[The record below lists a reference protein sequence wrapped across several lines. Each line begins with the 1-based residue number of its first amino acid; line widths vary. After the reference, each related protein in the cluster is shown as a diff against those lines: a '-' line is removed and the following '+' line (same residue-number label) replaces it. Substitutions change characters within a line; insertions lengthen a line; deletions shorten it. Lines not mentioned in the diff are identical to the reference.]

1 MADDEIAHRFGVP
14 RSWIDSDGVIV
25 TLVMMIVSG
34 LGVTRYL
41 QHRQRVA
48 QMASEGT
55 QTESGDGPDPHA
67 PPSSDLVTLG

>member
-1 MADDEIAHRFGVP
+1 
-14 RSWIDSDGVIV
+14 
-25 TLVMMIVSG
+25 MIVSG

-41 QHRQRVA
+41 LHRQQVA

-55 QTESGDGPDPHA
+55 QTESGEKPDPPV